1 MDNNNE
7 MISMNSSFN
16 NLELV
21 NAIRGIVREE
31 VANAVEKMDM
41 DTKLDDLAS
50 NIENLRDDVED
61 MESANEEFIE
71 ETVTKL
77 LSDAT
82 ISI

>member
-7 MISMNSSFN
+7 MISMDSSFN